1 MNNKCDNFTGKVVN
15 GYKNNQNY
23 LYCSE
28 KSIAA
33 LKKAIPKFKEK
44 GWTMCIFDAFRPR
57 VAAQAFTDWANR
69 NAPKLLGSVIA
80 KGVSKH
86 CYGEAVDVTAL
97 DSKGKY
103 IKMVEKITT
112 EHAKKYAGFDDFD
125 KNGNYC
131 RTETA
136 KWTPNAISLRK
147 IMLKSGFTKT
157 VADEYWHFDFGKP
170 SGNVPSDVYK

>member
-1 MNNKCDNFTGKVVN
+1 
-15 GYKNNQNY
+15 
-23 LYCSE
+23 
-28 KSIAA
+28 
-33 LKKAIPKFKEK
+33 
-44 GWTMCIFDAFRPR
+44 
-57 VAAQAFTDWANR
+57 
-69 NAPKLLGSVIA
+69 
-80 KGVSKH
+80 
-86 CYGEAVDVTAL
+86 
-97 DSKGKY
+97 
-103 IKMVEKITT
+103 MVEKITT
-112 EHAKKYAGFDDFD
+112 KHAKKYAGFDDFD